1 VSGLDDAIAGL
12 GGGGVVIAL
21 VAAVLLG
28 LRHATDPDHLT
39 AVSTLELSEG
49 EDRRA
54 RRAAI
59 LGLSWG
65 AGHATML
72 IVLGLPLVL
81 LSGELPSVVER
92 GAEAAVGVV
101 IVVLAVRLLVRWK
114 RGYLHVH
121 PHVHGAVRHAHPHVH
136 EHALTAG
143 HPHEQRH
150 DHAHPETLGRSPLA
164 SYSIGLLHGIG
175 GSAGVGILLVGS
187 ITGGAEAAAALLLF
201 AVATA
206 VSMAAVS
213 AAFGY
218 ALALG
223 PALRAFERLVPV
235 LGAVSLLFGAWYLA
249 AAI

>member
-1 VSGLDDAIAGL
+1 MSSLDDALAGL
-12 GGGGVVIAL
+12 GTGGIVIAL

-39 AVSTLELSEG
+39 AVSTLVLSER

-72 IVLGLPLVL
+72 LLLGLPLVL
-81 LSGELPSVVER
+81 LHGELPPAVER
-92 GAEAAVGVV
+92 LAEAMVGAV
-101 IVVLAVRLLVRWK
+101 IVLLAIRLLVRWK
-114 RGYLHVH
+114 RGYLHLH
-121 PHVHGAVRHAHPHVH
+121 PHVHGEVRHVHPHVH
-136 EHALTAG
+136 EHPRDAPHPAEHG
-143 HPHEQRH
+143 HE
-150 DHAHPETLGRSPLA
+150 HAHQERLGRSPLA
-164 SYSIGLLHGIG
+164 SYGIGLLHGVG
-175 GSAGVGILLVGS
+175 GSGGLGILLVGS
-187 ITGGAEAAAALLLF
+187 ITGGAAAAGALVLF
-201 AVATA
+201 AGATA

-235 LGAVSLLFGAWYLA
+235 LGAVSLLFGAWYLS